1 MSGKPSPQST
11 IDPSDEEAC
20 EVGYCKPP
28 KHTRFKA
35 GQSGNPR
42 GRPRGARNLR
52 TAIRE
57 ALQEK
62 VAIRES
68 GRTRRRSKMDAIIQV
83 ALNKAL
89 KGDPKG
95 LAAIV
100 QLARWA
106 GLMDEE
112 PESSSKESLSA
123 DDQAILED
131 YLARLGVKA
140 PATESDATAT
150 EDAEPESQP

>member
-1 MSGKPSPQST
+1 MSQTPSAQSAV
-11 IDPSDEEAC
+11 DPSDEEAY
-20 EVGYCKPP
+20 EIGYGKPP
-28 KHTRFKA
+28 KHTRFKP

-62 VAIRES
+62 IVIRES
-68 GRTRRRSKMDAIIQV
+68 GRTRKLTKMDAIVQV
-83 ALNKAL
+83 ALNKGL

-100 QLARWA
+100 QLAKWA

-112 PESSSKESLSA
+112 PDTSSKESLGA
-123 DDQAILED
+123 DDQAILDD
-131 YLARLGVKA
+131 YLARLGVE
-140 PATESDATAT
+140 PPPTESDANAA
-150 EDAEPESQP
+150 EDADPEGQA